1 MKRIQFTLS
10 SLCCALTLLFCAA
23 MPVAAEEQKNENNNG
38 EKLVI
43 NEEASA
49 DVGDVVTYTLY
60 LRDATEPIVG
70 FDLRL
75 FYDFEYLEYQK
86 SSLKFEK
93 FDVVIYNEE
102 MEGKIPMNCSSLENK
117 PSFAEKGQFV
127 SASFKVKKAGNAGI
141 TYFFTDLYGDNLD
154 YLKSYTFTYDLTA
167 GDKALLK
174 DATPPVNADEAAVQ
188 NNQGDFINYAD
199 GKGEEN
205 SPLKGDDHVSIGSA
219 VIKKVVEVTREVDVA
234 SENQGGSIF
243 NSTWFIVIVGLV
255 VVVAVNAAVII
266 VSVRQKKE

>member
-1 MKRIQFTLS
+1 MKRIQLTFS
-10 SLCCALTLLFCAA
+10 SLCCALTLLFCAV
-23 MPVAAEEQKNENNNG
+23 MPVVAAEEQKNENNNG

-75 FYDFEYLEYQK
+75 FYDHEYLEYQK

-93 FDVVIYNEE
+93 FDVVIYNED

-117 PSFAEKGQFV
+117 PSFKEKGQFV
-127 SASFKVKKAGNAGI
+127 SASFKVKKAGSAGI

-154 YLKSYTFTYDLTA
+154 YLKSYTFTYDLTV

-188 NNQGDFINYAD
+188 ANQGDFINYAD

-205 SPLKGDDHVSIGSA
+205 SPLKGEDHVSIGSA
-219 VIKKVVEVTREVDVA
+219 IIKRVVEVTREVDVA
-234 SENQGGSIF
+234 QEPGGGIF
-243 NSTWFIVIVGLV
+243 DNTWFIVILGLV
-255 VVVAVNAAVII
+255 VVAVVNTVVIV
-266 VSVRQKKE
+266 VSIKRKNG

>member
-154 YLKSYTFTYDLTA
+154 
-167 GDKALLK
+167 LK

-234 SENQGGSIF
+234 NENQGGSIF